1 MSGGR
6 PAQQPLLP
14 GDRPP
19 TVVEIAHEVVVSL
32 RREARRRDTTVERL
46 ARDLL
51 DIIATDGLVGAVLD
65 DGAPAEPPP

>member
-1 MSGGR
+1 MSVR
-6 PAQQPLLP
+6 PAQPLLP
-14 GDRPP
+14 GDRPA

-65 DGAPAEPPP
+65 TDERPPEP